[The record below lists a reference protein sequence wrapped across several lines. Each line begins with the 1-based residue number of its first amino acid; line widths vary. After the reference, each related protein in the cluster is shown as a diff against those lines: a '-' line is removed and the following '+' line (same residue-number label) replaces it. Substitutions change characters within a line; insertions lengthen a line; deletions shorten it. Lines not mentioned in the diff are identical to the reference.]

1 MEEPKIDWILASSA
15 LTLSTVSEARRNTPW
30 TLELAKPGTQF
41 TVPGYG
47 GVSMEHRAHGMQN
60 THVTQLCTD
69 IRHLALSEEGVVQ
82 VVGNVQSGEPI
93 VRECN
98 INSSGR
104 LGGDTEQICGACDE
118 RVDVGAELG
127 LKRCGVSDGEEEKQ
141 FLFFLHPD
149 TSAPKSLS
157 QLIENP
163 GIGRLTECH
172 PGY

>member
-1 MEEPKIDWILASSA
+1 M
-15 LTLSTVSEARRNTPW
+15 SEARRNTPW

-82 VVGNVQSGEPI
+82 VVGNVQCGEPI
-93 VRECN
+93 VRESN

-118 RVDVGAELG
+118 RVDVGAKFG
-127 LKRCGVSDGEEEKQ
+127 LERCGVSDGEEEKQ
-141 FLFFLHPD
+141 FLFLLHAG
-149 TSAPKSLS
+149 TGAPNTLR
-157 QLIENP
+157 QLIVNRRM
-163 GIGRLTECH
+163 GRLTECQ
-172 PGY
+172 PGYW